1 MDFGAVMKVV
11 GNPIG
16 AVGDAISKEGY
27 RNRKDDVETGGLWFI
42 IGLFVF
48 IWFLPLIIALFM
60 AFRCRE
66 PALDILAAFK
76 SPILYIIVRLIWP
89 CSRRSPTSSDE

>member
-1 MDFGAVMKVV
+1 MNFGASVLKVV
-11 GNPIG
+11 GNPFG
-16 AVGDAISKEGY
+16 AVGDAISKEAFK
-27 RNRKDDVETGGLWFI
+27 NRRDDDVDAGGLWFM

-48 IWFLPLIIALFM
+48 LFFLPLIVALFL
-60 AFRCRE
+60 AFRCRD

-89 CSRRSPTSSDE
+89 CARRGTASE